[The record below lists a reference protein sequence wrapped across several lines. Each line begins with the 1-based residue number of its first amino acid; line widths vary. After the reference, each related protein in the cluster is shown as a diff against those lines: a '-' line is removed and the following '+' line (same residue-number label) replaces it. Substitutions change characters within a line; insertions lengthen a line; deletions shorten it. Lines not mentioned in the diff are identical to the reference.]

1 MRRSWAAVVAVLSLA
16 VTGATAASEDASKKP
31 SLEEMFTLPSHVQLL
46 PINAPIDYPSPNSTP
61 ITIYLKVS
69 NPEQVGAVCKNA
81 PRIADAIMQELFAK
95 PIPVKDRR
103 VVLDGLPERLLK
115 PVNKSLGKRMVSQIE
130 ILFGAQS
137 MGSGAISKLP
147 FGSAG
152 GCTGVKDMLD
162 RVEKA
167 KKEQK

>member
-1 MRRSWAAVVAVLSLA
+1 MA
-16 VTGATAASEDASKKP
+16 AASEDASKKQT
-31 SLEEMFTLPSHVQLL
+31 LEEMFALPSHVQLL
-46 PINAPIDYPSPNSTP
+46 PINAPIDYPSPNTTP
-61 ITIYLKVS
+61 ITIYLRV
-69 NPEQVGAVCKNA
+69 NDPEQVGAVCKNA
-81 PRIADAIMQELFAK
+81 PRIADAIMQELYAR

-103 VVLDGLPERLLK
+103 VVLEGLPERLLK
-115 PVNKSLGKRMVSQIE
+115 PVNKTFGKRMVSEIE

-137 MGSGAISKLP
+137 MGSGTVSKLP

-167 KKEQK
+167 KKEKK

>member
-1 MRRSWAAVVAVLSLA
+1 MRRSWTAIVVALSF
-16 VTGATAASEDASKKP
+16 VVSGAAASAEVKPKKP
-31 SLEEMFTLPSHVQLL
+31 NIEDLITLPSHVQLL

-61 ITIYLKVS
+61 VTIYLKVA
-69 NPEQVGAVCKNA
+69 NPENVGAVCKNA

-103 VVLDGLPERLLK
+103 VVLDGLPERLLR
-115 PVNKSLGKRMVSQIE
+115 PVNAALGKRMVSQVE

-137 MGSGAISKLP
+137 MGSGVVSNLP

-152 GCTGVKDMLD
+152 GCTGVKDMID
-162 RVEKA
+162 RLEKA
-167 KKEQK
+167 KKEKK

>member
-1 MRRSWAAVVAVLSLA
+1 MRRSWTAIVVALSFA
-16 VTGATAASEDASKKP
+16 VSGAAAAEVKPKKP
-31 SLEEMFTLPSHVQLL
+31 NIEDLITLPSHVQLL

-61 ITIYLKVS
+61 ITIYLKAAD
-69 NPEQVGAVCKNA
+69 PEQVGTVCKNA
-81 PRIADAIMQELFAK
+81 PRIADAIMQELFAR

-115 PVNKSLGKRMVSQIE
+115 PVNAALGKRMVTQVE

-137 MGSGAISKLP
+137 MGSGVISNLP

-162 RVEKA
+162 RIEKA
-167 KKEQK
+167 KKEKKQ

>member
-16 VTGATAASEDASKKP
+16 VTGAAAASEVKPKKP
-31 SLEEMFTLPSHVQLL
+31 NIEDLITLPSHVQLL
-46 PINAPIDYPSPNSTP
+46 PMNAPIDYPSPNSTP
-61 ITIYLKVS
+61 ITIYLKVA

-115 PVNKSLGKRMVSQIE
+115 PVNKALGKRMVSQIE

-137 MGSGAISKLP
+137 MGSGVVSNLP